1 MTPSIECEFVPNKID
16 AKFNYNTFGQER
28 MKKPWRFSWYYPA
41 NIYLFKVNSRNT
53 KNGLKYVQS

>member
-1 MTPSIECEFVPNKID
+1 MTPSIEYEFVPNKID

-41 NIYLFKVNSRNT
+41 NIYLFKVT
-53 KNGLKYVQS
+53 VETLKTV